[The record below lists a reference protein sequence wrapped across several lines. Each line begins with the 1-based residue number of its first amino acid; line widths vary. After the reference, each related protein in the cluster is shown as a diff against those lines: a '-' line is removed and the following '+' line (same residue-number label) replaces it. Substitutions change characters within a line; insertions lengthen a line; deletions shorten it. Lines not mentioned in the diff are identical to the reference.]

1 MEKIKIL
8 AVIDHLG
15 KGGAERQFINL
26 VNNLN
31 KEIFEVHVF
40 ITERPGERFNEL
52 SSDIKT
58 YGFLRSDKRKTLDAL
73 RLLRRTIIAINP
85 SIVQTWLDYST
96 FITALA
102 LKTTA
107 MKIKFVASHRTSTEE
122 LYNSEVSFGKIKKSL
137 LVWAYKQ
144 ACAVTTNSKVLVE
157 QLHSY
162 GITRA
167 RLIYNGLDLV
177 KHAGTPSRGELRKKL
192 GLVDNI
198 FYIAFVGALVERKG
212 IRHLVQAI
220 KNLNRHDCK
229 ALIIGDGPLR
239 DTVNELT
246 RDDERFFVAGHQP
259 NAIEYIKA
267 SNLLVLPSFYEGLP
281 NVIIEAMAVGT
292 PVIATNIYGIPELIE
307 DGINGRLVPVKDS
320 GSITSAIQFMYDD
333 PAIAESYAEASR
345 KRSQFFSIERM
356 VQEYEGLYSGLLQLE
371 ISQAGSQG

>member
-1 MEKIKIL
+1 MEKIKVL

-26 VNNLN
+26 VNNLS
-31 KEIFEVHVF
+31 KENFESHVF

-58 YGFLRSDKRKTLDAL
+58 YGLIRSHRRKTLDTL
-73 RLLRRTIIAINP
+73 KLLRKTIVDIKP
-85 SIVQTWLDYST
+85 SIIQSWLDYST
-96 FITALA
+96 FVTALA
-102 LKTTA
+102 LKTTSL
-107 MKIKFVASHRTSTEE
+107 KTKFVASHRTSIEE
-122 LYNSEVSFGKIKKSL
+122 LYNTEVSFGKIKKRL
-137 LVWAYKQ
+137 LIWAYKQ
-144 ACAVTTNSKVLVE
+144 AYCVTTNSKVLVE

-167 RLIYNGLDLV
+167 GLIYNGLDLV
-177 KHAGTPSRGELRKKL
+177 KHAGTSSRGELRKKL
-192 GLVDNI
+192 GLVDSI
-198 FYIAFVGALVERKG
+198 FYISFVGALVERKG

-220 KNLNRHDCK
+220 KSLNRHNFK

-246 RDDERFFVAGHQP
+246 RDDERFSVVGHHP

-307 DGINGRLVPVKDS
+307 DGINGLLVPVKDS
-320 GSITSAIQFMYDD
+320 KSITNAIEFIYDN
-333 PAIAESYAEASR
+333 PAIAEIYAEASR
-345 KRSQFFSIERM
+345 KRSQFFSIDRM
-356 VQEYEGLYSGLLQLE
+356 VKEYEELYSGL
-371 ISQAGSQG
+371 S